1 MKKIR
6 TFTQKHAV
14 LLYFVLTFAITWGG
28 MVALVGPGGFPI
40 SAEQMEKMGPLVYV
54 GMLVGPTA
62 AALLLVGLESGET
75 GFRQLWASLTK
86 WRVGVRWYAVA
97 LFATPLLAAG
107 LLLALSLISPEFVP
121 AVFTAENRAAFLM
134 TNIVLGLMIG
144 LFEEIGWIGFVVPR
158 MRRQYSVLA
167 TGMIVGLLWG
177 AWHFPPFWES
187 DSFAGFSPLF
197 LLIIRLFFWLPAYR
211 VLMVWVYE
219 RTGSLF
225 VTILMHASLDAA
237 MLSFPPSALTG
248 PALVTWILVWS
259 AALWVLVAAVAVFN
273 RSRTARHPLQERL
286 A

>member
-6 TFTQKHAV
+6 TFTKKHAV
-14 LLYFVLTFAITWGG
+14 LLYFVLTFAITWGC
-28 MVALVGPGGFPI
+28 MAALVGPGGFPI
-40 SAEQMEKMGPLVYV
+40 SEEQMEKIGPLVYV

-62 AALLLVGLESGET
+62 AALLLTGLESGKK
-75 GFRQLWASLTK
+75 GFRQLGASLSK
-86 WRVGVRWYAVA
+86 WRVTVRWYAVA
-97 LFATPLLAAG
+97 ILATPLLAVG

-121 AVFTAENRAAFLM
+121 AVFTVENKVAFLL

-144 LFEEIGWIGFVVPR
+144 LFEEVGWIGFVVPR
-158 MRRQYSVLA
+158 MRRHYSVLA
-167 TGMIVGLLWG
+167 TGVVVGLLWG

-187 DSFAGFSPLF
+187 DSFSGLSPLF

-211 VLMVWVYE
+211 VLMVWVYD
-219 RTGSLF
+219 RTESLF

-237 MLSFPPSALTG
+237 MLSFPPASLTG

-259 AALWVLVAAVAVFN
+259 AALWVSVVAVTVLK
-273 RSRTARHPLQERL
+273 RTRTARQPLQERL